1 MLAKENEYIFEIE
14 SLEKGIYNYSVFAEK
29 PGQQIGGNFLVT
41 DDNPEAR
48 DRGFNQP
55 LLAFISKQTNGKILK
70 AETLQDFTFTKA
82 TSIFEELKT
91 ELPIYRK
98 WYLIA
103 LFLVCF
109 CTELFL
115 RKRWGML

>member
-1 MLAKENEYIFEIE
+1 M
-14 SLEKGIYNYSVFAEK
+14 EKGKYNYLIFAEK
-29 PGQQIGGNFLVT
+29 TGQQTSGNFLVT

-55 LLAFISKQTNGKILK
+55 LLAFISKQTNGKIISTEIISDFSFPK
-70 AETLQDFTFTKA
+70 AISK
-82 TSIFEELKT
+82 IEELKT

-98 WYLIA
+98 WYLITI
-103 LFLVCF
+103 FLICF

-115 RKRWGML
+115 RKRWGLL

>member
-1 MLAKENEYIFEIE
+1 MFEYF
-14 SLEKGIYNYSVFAEK
+14 LDLTLPTGYNYTIFSEK
-29 PGQQIGGNFLVT
+29 TGQQTSGNFLVT

-48 DRGFNQP
+48 DKGFNQP
-55 LLAFISKQTNGKILK
+55 LLAFISKQTNGKIIST
-70 AETLQDFTFTKA
+70 ETFPEFSFPKA
-82 TSIFEELKT
+82 TSKIEELKT

-103 LFLVCF
+103 IFLVCF

-115 RKRWGML
+115 RKRWGLL